1 MTNGA
6 GVCSGILGAVLYT
19 NNCTIVFTLTV
30 NAYYAAVTVQIEDY
44 YSSSS
49 TTPMSS
55 VPLEFLFYGYITPVD
70 CSAQPSIIGVRPN
83 RAYIGTP
90 IGTNVTEYVIA
101 QVGCT
106 GKTIID
112 FTSSSPVGMTKR
124 IYQIVLSWIP
134 VADQYGPQ
142 VPKSV
147 GCPTH
152 NGTYIH
158 FTDSTSNTLVQSYDC
173 GSAPEIT
180 YTGFTVVIRFPIAP
194 WTIGHS
200 YYVTFDSGPESAPIA
215 SSLFWVFN
223 IWDPSLSSTTTT
235 RTTPPTTG
243 TVTTRGLSTSTVNTL
258 LTTTGI
264 IITVLFNT
272 FEREKITSSAEY
284 LPREL
289 WLHIF
294 IYLEGHDIVRSFSCL
309 NSLFASLLRS
319 SHLQLFICIKQNES
333 NEKLPQSTWSHINLE
348 NIYSITVRQ
357 RKANCLIRFLRWH
370 AQHLVR
376 LQSLCLYLRKSVGTI
391 DNFQLLTADIFSE
404 RFIAQKCSF
413 IFEMSDANMTP
424 SDWSINRMIKQLYI
438 HSITSTELF
447 SLLSFTP
454 QLYSLETTMKL
465 SQEISNQNVAL
476 PHLEKL
482 NLHLAHTYFL
492 QLEMLKELAPNSRS
506 LRVKGYFNTDDDN
519 YFNENMWHKLFK
531 NINYFDVDLHM
542 LARLN
547 SKMVNLKNRIRL
559 CEEKSWFHC
568 EETNVLLRGTITF
581 KSMKT

>member
-1 MTNGA
+1 MSIIDLNDEIE
-6 GVCSGILGAVLYT
+6 CRL
-19 NNCTIVFTLTV
+19 IVTLRHFLS
-30 NAYYAAVTVQIEDY
+30 Y
-44 YSSSS
+44 
-49 TTPMSS
+49 
-55 VPLEFLFYGYITPVD
+55 FLFD
-70 CSAQPSIIGVRPN
+70 
-83 RAYIGTP
+83 
-90 IGTNVTEYVIA
+90 
-101 QVGCT
+101 
-106 GKTIID
+106 
-112 FTSSSPVGMTKR
+112 
-124 IYQIVLSWIP
+124 
-134 VADQYGPQ
+134 
-142 VPKSV
+142 
-147 GCPTH
+147 
-152 NGTYIH
+152 
-158 FTDSTSNTLVQSYDC
+158 
-173 GSAPEIT
+173 
-180 YTGFTVVIRFPIAP
+180 
-194 WTIGHS
+194 
-200 YYVTFDSGPESAPIA
+200 TF
-215 SSLFWVFN
+215 
-223 IWDPSLSSTTTT
+223 
-235 RTTPPTTG
+235 
-243 TVTTRGLSTSTVNTL
+243 
-258 LTTTGI
+258 
-264 IITVLFNT
+264 LFNT

-391 DNFQLLTADIFSE
+391 DNFQLLTAYIFSE

-413 IFEMSDANMTP
+413 IFEMSDANVTP

-492 QLEMLKELAPNSRS
+492 QLEMLKELATNSRS

-531 NINYFDVDLHM
+531 NINYFDVDLHI
-542 LARLN
+542 LARLD

-559 CEEKSWFHC
+559 CEGKSWFHC
-568 EETNVLLRGTITF
+568 EETNVILRGTITF